1 MKQFKN
7 YFLSLLAVGAM
18 ALTGC
23 LHIIEEVTFRNNGA
37 GTYKMTL
44 DMSEVKG
51 MMEMMKGMMPDS
63 TSTDSTVIVDG
74 APAEPADDAGQ
85 ENAMAQMGEQL
96 SSVSASLKGVQ
107 GITKVVE
114 LNDTT
119 TLQFGYS
126 FDFADV
132 SALNR
137 ALKIINKEKY
147 ESKTDEIYKFS
158 GKNFERLNA
167 GNIGEELKKAVAE
180 SSGEEEESS
189 MEMVKMFFADMS
201 YKQVYN
207 FPDRVIKKNSN
218 ELGELSDND
227 HTLTIT
233 IKPFDEEQ
241 QKKNATVATTLK
253 LK

>member
-1 MKQFKN
+1 MAV
-7 YFLSLLAVGAM
+7 LAVGAM

-23 LHIIEEVTFRNNGA
+23 LHIIEEVTFHNNGA

-51 MMEMMKGMMPDS
+51 MMDMMKGMAPDS
-63 TSTDSTVIVDG
+63 SSTDSTAIVDG
-74 APAEPADDAGQ
+74 APAAPAEGAGQ

-107 GITKVVE
+107 GITNVVE
-114 LNDTT
+114 VNDTT
-119 TLQFGYS
+119 SLQFGYS

-147 ESKTDEIYKFS
+147 ESKTDEVYKFS
-158 GKNFERLNA
+158 GKSFERLPS

-180 SSGEEEESS
+180 NSGEDEEGGGN